1 MRRRRGVQLIRR
13 SCRYRPTTTSAQAF
27 WSRTSLSCA
36 PAWASW
42 RSLEWSPA
50 LGPRA
55 ARPPT
60 GTCLVSLGQSSP
72 LTLLSSPIIYLCF
85 LADESDSWDKD
96 SLSGSAP
103 RDRYSYFRPSIRVEL
118 EDEDA
123 RSVREVSIRG
133 WKIDEKMMG
142 VFAKCLPALTNLQK
156 INLWNV
162 GLTDATFS
170 SLVTVLQSCPGVK
183 VLSLE
188 GNPLPDQAYHRLI
201 SEDLGLVHI
210 SLRNNQINDAGAQLI
225 GRALQGLKVANKN
238 LAALILSYN
247 HITDLGAGYIAQA
260 LRFNRSLLSLNLSS
274 NLIGDQGALALAEVL
289 GRFALTHLEIVER
302 RRLLLEKE
310 AQDQPR
316 SPTTSRHADAKSER
330 PLSHRSGSAVEKAEK
345 SMVQKTKTSVTKKKE
360 KEKDPQKKEEKT
372 NVSQAA
378 TGTSSVGTQSGAA
391 KKEDAKAAKKQTSKA
406 EEKNTRGK
414 AVKSATKRAPLPE
427 HEQTEASDVTLPL
440 LEAAEFWDGNVYLPG
455 NKVLMNLNLSRNSV
469 TQEGLHG
476 FLTVMKAQVQEAKA
490 SSGARTH
497 TGLLRLSLG
506 KNRFPAESPTFAQ
519 IQEIMSLRDPIHK
532 SSRSSED
539 EQVM

>member
-1 MRRRRGVQLIRR
+1 MGKKVEKRDKTGRETTEEEARGAGNPEKPLPSADDYQCTGLLEQDFTQLCSRLGFMEIPRVVP
-13 SCRYRPTTTSAQAF
+13 RP
-27 WSRTSLSCA
+27 
-36 PAWASW
+36 
-42 RSLEWSPA
+42 
-50 LGPRA
+50 
-55 ARPPT
+55 RPP
-60 GTCLVSLGQSSP
+60 GTPASDRNV
-72 LTLLSSPIIYLCF
+72 F
-85 LADESDSWDKD
+85 ADESDSWDKD

-103 RDRYSYFRPSIRVEL
+103 RDCYSYFRPSIRVEL
-118 EDEDA
+118 EGEDA
-123 RSVREVSIRG
+123 RSIREVCIKG

-170 SLVTVLQSCPGVK
+170 SLVTILQSCPGVK
-183 VLSLE
+183 
-188 GNPLPDQAYHRLI
+188 
-201 SEDLGLVHI
+201 LVQI
-210 SLRNNQINDAGAQLI
+210 SLRNNQISDVGAQLI

-238 LAALILSYN
+238 LAALVLSYN
-247 HITDLGAGYIAQA
+247 HITDMGAGYIAKA

-289 GRFALTHLEIVER
+289 GRFALTNPEIVER
-302 RRLLLEKE
+302 RRLFLEKD
-310 AQDQPR
+310 AHDQPR
-316 SPTTSRHADAKSER
+316 SPTISRHADAKSER
-330 PLSHRSGSAVEKAEK
+330 PLSHHSGSAVEKAEK
-345 SMVQKTKTSVTKKKE
+345 SMGQKTKTSVTKKKE

-372 NVSQAA
+372 NVSQAT
-378 TGTSSVGTQSGAA
+378 TGTSAVGTQSGAA
-391 KKEDAKAAKKQTSKA
+391 KKEDAKAAKKQMFKA

-414 AVKSATKRAPLPE
+414 AVKSATKRAPQPE

-440 LEAAEFWDGNVYLPG
+440 LEAAEFRDGNVYLPG
-455 NKVLMNLNLSRNSV
+455 NKVLMNLNLSRNRV
-469 TQEGLHG
+469 TEKGLHG

-490 SSGARTH
+490 SSSARTH

-519 IQEIMSLRDPIHK
+519 IQEIMFLRDPIHK